1 MTVTLKSRRD
11 IMALFGSGAALIALS
26 GCTIGRKVEDEP
38 VDTKGK
44 KKKKKSSMGPLSLSA
59 TGGPED
65 YKGMY
70 GSFTDGGFKL
80 PAIPYEKVPE
90 QFRRQIV
97 DNTTGYPEGTIVVD
111 TGARHL
117 FVTYGDGKAIRYGVG
132 VGREGFE
139 WSGDAVMQWK
149 REWPRWTPPAEMIL
163 RRPELTKFSAENGGM
178 DPGLENPLGARAM
191 YLFSG
196 GADTGF
202 RLHGSPEWKSIGTNA
217 SSGCVRLINQDVI
230 DLYARVRGGMK
241 VVVL

>member
-11 IMALFGSGAALIALS
+11 LLASFGSGVALIALS

-44 KKKKKSSMGPLSLSA
+44 KKKKKSSMGPLNLSA

-97 DNTTGYPEGTIVVD
+97 DNNTGYPEGTIIVD

-117 FVTYGDGKAIRYGVG
+117 YVTYGDGLAIRYGVG

-139 WSGDAVMQWK
+139 FIVEYIYPYFYPIK
-149 REWPRWTPPAEMIL
+149 IIIL
-163 RRPELTKFSAENGGM
+163 L
-178 DPGLENPLGARAM
+178 
-191 YLFSG
+191 
-196 GADTGF
+196 
-202 RLHGSPEWKSIGTNA
+202 
-217 SSGCVRLINQDVI
+217 
-230 DLYARVRGGMK
+230 
-241 VVVL
+241 